1 MNSNK
6 PSNNFKTENSYSN
19 NNEPQNTHKDNFY
32 YLHSENPYNSGFS
45 QIMESLEETSKHFFY
60 YLNYCIFFILFRVE
74 YEGKGISK

>member
-32 YLHSENPYNSGFS
+32 YLHSENPFNPEFS
-45 QIMESLEETSKHFFY
+45 QIIENIEEKSKLFY
-60 YLNYCIFFILFRVE
+60 YLNY
-74 YEGKGISK
+74 